1 MKALII
7 GTMPLLVTTVMYVWQ
22 SYNYSGQFR
31 WGMMLTFVGYA
42 IANAGLILDFYENLK

>member
-1 MKALII
+1 
-7 GTMPLLVTTVMYVWQ
+7 MYVWQ

-42 IANAGLILDFYENLK
+42 IANAGLIWDFYENMK